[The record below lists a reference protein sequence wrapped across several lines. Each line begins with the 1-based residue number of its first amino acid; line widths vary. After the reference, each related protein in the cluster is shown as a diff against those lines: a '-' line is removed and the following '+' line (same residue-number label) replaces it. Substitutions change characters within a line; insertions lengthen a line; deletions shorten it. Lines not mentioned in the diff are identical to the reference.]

1 MTIRPYERR
10 AKYYETDQMA
20 IIHHSNYIRWM
31 EEARIDWM
39 EQIGCSYRMLEETG
53 IMIPVLS
60 VSCEYRTA
68 VRFDDVVEIHLQV
81 TKFNGVKMAIS
92 YEIYDKE
99 TKELRTKGE
108 SGHGFVSAAAF
119 KPISLKRSYPDIYA
133 KFMEHIPPLAEH

>member
-39 EQIGCSYRMLEETG
+39 EQIGCSYRMLEEMG

-60 VSCEYRTA
+60 VSCEYKTA
-68 VRFDDVVEIHLQV
+68 VRFDDTVEIHLQV
-81 TKFNGVKMAIS
+81 TKFNGVKMSIS

-133 KFMEHIPPLAEH
+133 KFMEHIPPLAEQ